1 MARTQVQTELIAT
14 NAISGTIIADN
25 AITATHIAQNSISGI
40 LIPDSGITTTMI
52 ASNNVTAAKI
62 VTNAIQTRHIAD
74 DQVTGDKL
82 SNNIT
87 VAGTLT
93 STGAVTANAG
103 VVVDNIT
110 IDGTEID
117 LSSGD
122 LTLDVA
128 GDIILDADGA
138 DLQFHD
144 GATEIGVFESTGND
158 FIMEAKVQDEDILL
172 KGNDGGSGI
181 TALTL
186 DMSEAGAATFNNLVD
201 ATNYKIGGAQGS
213 DGEVMTSTG
222 SGVAWESVSGGPT
235 SLTENNSIWLGNDPS
250 STTNSAEGNV
260 AVGTTALDAITT
272 GDNNVA
278 IGYMALSAL
287 QIKDN
292 NIAIGKDTLLA
303 FGDSSSSS
311 DGHNIAIGT
320 DALTT
325 TTNGSYNVAIGGG
338 SQYDATGDYN
348 VSTGMW
354 SLYEV
359 STGGKNV
366 AIGHK
371 ALYNMTTGSENV
383 AVGYEALLSASSSGA
398 SANTAVGFQAL
409 KSCSSGTYNVA
420 VGREAL
426 LDCAGGNYNVG
437 IGRAALENVSSAEE
451 NVAVGYGAG
460 NTWTTNGKN
469 VALGHLA
476 GETTGTTCV
485 GGIWI
490 GYGAGS
496 TEAIDGGKQGQTVI
510 GYGAQCGNVEQVV
523 VIGKNMNSVGTNWIS
538 IGHSDD
544 ARVSI
549 NDSSGTAW
557 TYPSDERMKE
567 NIADMPASAGLSFI
581 KTLKPRTFT
590 WRKKEDYDTSLVAL
604 RGKIQQDGDTT
615 KKAEGTQYGFI
626 AQEAKTAME
635 AAGLTA
641 DNDGGGYGFWTRDV
655 SSGSGGMQGVSKED
669 LIPSLVKAIQEL
681 EARLAALE

>member
-1 MARTQVQTELIAT
+1 
-14 NAISGTIIADN
+14 
-25 AITATHIAQNSISGI
+25 
-40 LIPDSGITTTMI
+40 
-52 ASNNVTAAKI
+52 
-62 VTNAIQTRHIAD
+62 
-74 DQVTGDKL
+74 
-82 SNNIT
+82 
-87 VAGTLT
+87 
-93 STGAVTANAG
+93 
-103 VVVDNIT
+103 
-110 IDGTEID
+110 
-117 LSSGD
+117 
-122 LTLDVA
+122 
-128 GDIILDADGA
+128 
-138 DLQFHD
+138 
-144 GATEIGVFESTGND
+144 
-158 FIMEAKVQDEDILL
+158 
-172 KGNDGGSGI
+172 
-181 TALTL
+181 
-186 DMSEAGAATFNNLVD
+186 
-201 ATNYKIGGAQGS
+201 
-213 DGEVMTSTG
+213 
-222 SGVAWESVSGGPT
+222 
-235 SLTENNSIWLGNDPS
+235 
-250 STTNSAEGNV
+250 
-260 AVGTTALDAITT
+260 
-272 GDNNVA
+272 
-278 IGYMALSAL
+278 
-287 QIKDN
+287 
-292 NIAIGKDTLLA
+292 
-303 FGDSSSSS
+303 
-311 DGHNIAIGT
+311 
-320 DALTT
+320 
-325 TTNGSYNVAIGGG
+325 
-338 SQYDATGDYN
+338 
-348 VSTGMW
+348 
-354 SLYEV
+354 
-359 STGGKNV
+359 
-366 AIGHK
+366 
-371 ALYNMTTGSENV
+371 MTTGSENV

-460 NTWTTNGKN
+460 NTWSTNGKN

>member
-25 AITATHIAQNSISGI
+25 AITAVHIATNSISGV
-40 LIPDSGITTTMI
+40 LVQDSGITTTMI
-52 ASNNVTAAKI
+52 AANNVTAAKI
-62 VTNAIQTRHIAD
+62 VSDGIETRHLHSNVISGLSAVTPVAGD
-74 DQVTGDKL
+74 YLLAGDTSDSNNLKKVLVSGVAGLAPITALNNSTANELVTVGSTTTELDAEANLTFDGSALQVTG
-82 SNNIT
+82 
-87 VAGTLT
+87 TLT
-93 STGAVTANAG
+93 VGVDDTGHDVKFFGATASKYMLWDESADSLI
-103 VVVDNIT
+103 VKDVVDAVN
-110 IDGTEID
+110 
-117 LSSGD
+117 
-122 LTLDVA
+122 
-128 GDIILDADGA
+128 
-138 DLQFHD
+138 F
-144 GATEIGVFESTGND
+144 
-158 FIMEAKVQDEDILL
+158 KV
-172 KGNDGGSGI
+172 NGG
-181 TALTL
+181 
-186 DMSEAGAATFNNLVD
+186 
-201 ATNYKIGGAQGS
+201 QGS
-213 DGEVMTSTG
+213 DGQVLTSTG
-222 SGVAWESVSGGPT
+222 SGVAWEAVSAGPT

-437 IGRAALENVSSAEE
+437 IGRAALENVNSAEE

>member
-25 AITATHIAQNSISGI
+25 AITAVHIATNSISGV
-40 LIPDSGITTTMI
+40 LVQDSGITTTMI
-52 ASNNVTAAKI
+52 AANNVTAAKI
-62 VTNAIQTRHIAD
+62 VSDGIETRHLHSNVVSGLSAVTPVAGDYLLAGDTSDSNNLKKVLVSGVAGLAPITALNNATANELVTVGSTTTELD
-74 DQVTGDKL
+74 AEANLTFDGSALQVTG
-82 SNNIT
+82 
-87 VAGTLT
+87 TLT
-93 STGAVTANAG
+93 VGVDDTGHDVKFFGATASKYMLWDESADSLI
-103 VVVDNIT
+103 VKDVVDA
-110 IDGTEID
+110 
-117 LSSGD
+117 
-122 LTLDVA
+122 V
-128 GDIILDADGA
+128 
-138 DLQFHD
+138 
-144 GATEIGVFESTGND
+144 
-158 FIMEAKVQDEDILL
+158 
-172 KGNDGGSGI
+172 
-181 TALTL
+181 
-186 DMSEAGAATFNNLVD
+186 
-201 ATNYKIGGAQGS
+201 NYKVNGGQGS
-213 DGEVMTSTG
+213 DGQVLTSTG
-222 SGVAWESVSGGPT
+222 SGVAWEAVSAGAT

-460 NTWTTNGKN
+460 NTWSTNGKN

>member
-25 AITATHIAQNSISGI
+25 AITAVHIATNSISGV
-40 LIPDSGITTTMI
+40 LVQDSGITTTMI
-52 ASNNVTAAKI
+52 AANNVTAAKI
-62 VTNAIQTRHIAD
+62 VSDGIETRHLHSNVVSGLSAVTPVAGDYLLAGDTSDSNNLKKVLVSGVAGLAPITALNNATANELVTVGSTTTELD
-74 DQVTGDKL
+74 AEANLTFDGSALQVTG
-82 SNNIT
+82 
-87 VAGTLT
+87 TLT
-93 STGAVTANAG
+93 VGVDDTGH
-103 VVVDNIT
+103 
-110 IDGTEID
+110 
-117 LSSGD
+117 
-122 LTLDVA
+122 DVK
-128 GDIILDADGA
+128 
-138 DLQFHD
+138 FF
-144 GATEIGVFESTGND
+144 GATASKYMLWDESAD
-158 FIMEAKVQDEDILL
+158 SLIVKDI
-172 KGNDGGSGI
+172 
-181 TALTL
+181 
-186 DMSEAGAATFNNLVD
+186 VD
-201 ATNYKIGGAQGS
+201 AVNFKINGGQGS
-213 DGEVMTSTG
+213 DGQVLTSTG
-222 SGVAWESVSGGPT
+222 SGVAWEAVSAGAT

-460 NTWTTNGKN
+460 NTWSTNGKN

>member
-25 AITATHIAQNSISGI
+25 AITAVHIATNSISGV
-40 LIPDSGITTTMI
+40 LVQDSGITTTMI
-52 ASNNVTAAKI
+52 AANNVTAAKI
-62 VTNAIQTRHIAD
+62 VSDGIETRHLHSNVISGLSAVTPATGD
-74 DQVTGDKL
+74 YLLAGDTSDSNNLKKVLVSGVAGLAPITALNNATANELVTVGSTTTELDAEANLTFDGSALQVTG
-82 SNNIT
+82 
-87 VAGTLT
+87 TLT
-93 STGAVTANAG
+93 VGVDDTGH
-103 VVVDNIT
+103 
-110 IDGTEID
+110 
-117 LSSGD
+117 
-122 LTLDVA
+122 DVK
-128 GDIILDADGA
+128 
-138 DLQFHD
+138 FF
-144 GATEIGVFESTGND
+144 GATASKYMLWDESAD
-158 FIMEAKVQDEDILL
+158 SLIVKDI
-172 KGNDGGSGI
+172 
-181 TALTL
+181 
-186 DMSEAGAATFNNLVD
+186 VD
-201 ATNYKIGGAQGS
+201 AVNFKINGGQGS
-213 DGEVMTSTG
+213 DGQVLTSTG
-222 SGVAWESVSGGPT
+222 SGVAWEAVSAGAT